1 MRMEASWHCKM
12 SCLNEFVGAKKVSSN
27 GVEFTKGLRRSWNV
41 WNIWVGTPFTIY
53 ARNVIHTTLAQRLLA
68 PTLSLV
74 QITWK
79 CQSLS
84 RKKETP

>member
-1 MRMEASWHCKM
+1 
-12 SCLNEFVGAKKVSSN
+12 
-27 GVEFTKGLRRSWNV
+27 
-41 WNIWVGTPFTIY
+41 
-53 ARNVIHTTLAQRLLA
+53 VIHTTLAQRLLA